1 MDGKKAVWCFVLF
14 VLVINVTAC
23 SRRTPEQVGKTDI
36 SDKEDGN
43 AVTVSENIPDALE
56 QIPDEYKKPA
66 QVQGRIERLDY
77 KTYESF
83 SYAEKSKQLDKTAYV
98 YLPAD
103 YDKGQQYNIFYLMHG
118 GWSNETT
125 WLGTPEHPTEFKN
138 ILDHAIADG
147 KIQPLIIV
155 CPTYNNTSGEDSADY
170 SLALQLTDQYH
181 QELAGDLIPAVESK
195 YSTFAEDTTEDGIKK
210 SRDHRG
216 FGGFSMGSV
225 TTWHTFQ
232 YCLDYFRYFMPMSG
246 NMSTDGEYMADMVR
260 KSGHDAGDFFIYAM
274 SGTDD
279 FAYSAFKSQIEAMAA
294 VSDRTF
300 VMADNEKDGNL
311 AFREQEGG
319 VHDGNYASQYTY
331 NGLMW
336 FWNEGNKQGETVSEN
351 AYFTEDS
358 TVGDVLADSA
368 FGDFGRLHFPA
379 DRSVPENATLSEVSS
394 ENVYVWYSG
403 IQPKKTVEIVNFLK
417 TRAES
422 GEQIFFPIYSDKEI
436 QADASKADTE
446 LFYFGGRKGNPFA
459 IMNAGGGF
467 MYVGAMHD
475 SFPHALEVSKKG
487 YNAFALIY
495 RPDEAYEDLARA
507 VTYLYDHA
515 KELEIQADGYSLWGG
530 SAGARM
536 AAVLGNRDYLQE
548 LTGRKDI
555 PQASAVIM
563 QYTGYTDTSSAD
575 APTYACVGTSD
586 GIASAD
592 TMKSRLEK
600 LDNMG
605 IPTEFHSYKGL
616 PHGFG
621 IGTGTVAEGWL
632 DDAVRFWETRQKEF
646 LSQ

>member
-14 VLVINVTAC
+14 VLVINLTAC

-319 VHDGNYASQYTY
+319 VHDGNYAS
-331 NGLMW
+331 
-336 FWNEGNKQGETVSEN
+336 
-351 AYFTEDS
+351 
-358 TVGDVLADSA
+358 
-368 FGDFGRLHFPA
+368 
-379 DRSVPENATLSEVSS
+379 
-394 ENVYVWYSG
+394 
-403 IQPKKTVEIVNFLK
+403 
-417 TRAES
+417 
-422 GEQIFFPIYSDKEI
+422 
-436 QADASKADTE
+436 
-446 LFYFGGRKGNPFA
+446 
-459 IMNAGGGF
+459 
-467 MYVGAMHD
+467 
-475 SFPHALEVSKKG
+475 
-487 YNAFALIY
+487 
-495 RPDEAYEDLARA
+495 
-507 VTYLYDHA
+507 
-515 KELEIQADGYSLWGG
+515 
-530 SAGARM
+530 
-536 AAVLGNRDYLQE
+536 
-548 LTGRKDI
+548 
-555 PQASAVIM
+555 
-563 QYTGYTDTSSAD
+563 
-575 APTYACVGTSD
+575 
-586 GIASAD
+586 
-592 TMKSRLEK
+592 
-600 LDNMG
+600 
-605 IPTEFHSYKGL
+605 
-616 PHGFG
+616 
-621 IGTGTVAEGWL
+621 
-632 DDAVRFWETRQKEF
+632 
-646 LSQ
+646 

>member
-14 VLVINVTAC
+14 VLVISVTAC

-56 QIPDEYKKPA
+56 QIPDEYKKPT

-246 NMSTDGEYMADMVR
+246 NLSTDGEYMADMVR

-319 VHDGNYASQYTY
+319 VHDGNYAIQYTY

-336 FWNEGNKQGETVSEN
+336 FWNGGNKQGETVSEN

-358 TVGDVLADSA
+358 TVGEVLADSA
-368 FGDFGRLHFPA
+368 FGDFGRLLFPA

-436 QADASKADTE
+436 QADASKADTG

-536 AAVLGNRDYLQE
+536 AALVGAGGPAAYGGDNLPR
-548 LTGRKDI
+548 
-555 PQASAVIM
+555 PAAVIT
-563 QYTGYTDTSSAD
+563 QYTGYSSVSAND
-575 APTYACVGTSD
+575 PPTYANVGTND
-586 GIASAD
+586 GIANVQ
-592 TMKSRLEK
+592 TMQNRIDRLRVQGTDAE
-600 LDNMG
+600 
-605 IPTEFHSYKGL
+605 IEVFAGL
-616 PHGFG
+616 SHGFG
-621 IGTGTVAEGWL
+621 LGTGTIAEGWI
-632 DDAVRFWETRQKEF
+632 DRAVSFWEKHIK
-646 LSQ
+646 